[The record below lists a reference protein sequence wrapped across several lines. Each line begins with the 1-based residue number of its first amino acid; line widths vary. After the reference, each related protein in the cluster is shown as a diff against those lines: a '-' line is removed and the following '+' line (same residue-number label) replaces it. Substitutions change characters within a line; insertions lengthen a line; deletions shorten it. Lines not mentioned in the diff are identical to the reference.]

1 MNLPIDITLS
11 FSFARP
17 WVLMFLVLPGLFG
30 FWVWTRRGG
39 RLALPFDGVYGDPK
53 KVPGRRARGRALRV
67 FLQLAESVP
76 ALLAIVA
83 ILLLAGPQRVG
94 APKTK
99 RKLTNIQFC
108 VDVSGSMTSS
118 FGEGTRYDAAMAAI
132 NGFLDFR
139 SGDAFGLT
147 FFGNNVLH
155 WVPLTSD
162 TSAFR
167 CAPPF
172 MDPKRGTLPPWFGG
186 TSIGKALKACRDVLV
201 TREEGDRMI
210 ILISDGYS
218 SDLSGGQDE
227 EIADLM
233 RESGISVYGIHVAD
247 GGIPGEVVNIASISG
262 GEVFEAG
269 DPVALETVF
278 KRIDEMEVAE
288 LEKVA
293 GEQLDAFRPWC
304 WVGLG
309 ALGLFALL
317 GFFLRATPW

>member
-1 MNLPIDITLS
+1 MNLPFDITLS
-11 FSFARP
+11 LSFARP
-17 WVLMFLVLPGLFG
+17 WILAFLVLPAMLF
-30 FWVWTRRGG
+30 FWVWTRRGA
-39 RLALPFDGVYGDPK
+39 RLALPFDHQYGDPK
-53 KVPGRRARGRALRV
+53 KLPGRRARGRALGF
-67 FLQLAESVP
+67 FLKLAESVP
-76 ALLAIVA
+76 ALLAVIA

-108 VDVSGSMTSS
+108 VDVSGSMTASY
-118 FGEGTRYDAAMAAI
+118 GEGTRYDAAMEAI

-139 SGDAFGLT
+139 EGDAFGLT

-172 MDPKRGTLPPWFGG
+172 MDPKRGTMPPWFGG
-186 TSIGKALKACRDVLV
+186 TAIGKALKACRDVLI

-210 ILISDGYS
+210 ILISDGQS
-218 SDLSGGQDE
+218 PDLYGGQDQ
-227 EIADLM
+227 EIADMM
-233 RESGISVYGIHVAD
+233 REAGISVYGIHVAS

-278 KRIDEMEVAE
+278 KRIDEMQVAE

-293 GEQLDAFRPWC
+293 GEQLDAFGPWC
-304 WVGLG
+304 WLGLG
-309 ALGLFALL
+309 ALGLFALF